1 MQLRSRST
9 IALLP
14 ALLCL
19 ACGTGTTDT
28 GTTDTGTTDTGTS
41 GAGNRQPEVS
51 IAPTPILG
59 PIFTPAGHELRSVAA
74 SFLRATLEYD
84 ARTAGR
90 LDFLA
95 GLEPLATAG
104 ELARLKASGRASLP
118 WRALR
123 ARNERTELVVHGIS
137 QTTSPAQTVRLFAWV
152 TITTHTDLATLQTL
166 ESVTLVLASTGDGWK
181 VDQAHGVGL

>member
-1 MQLRSRST
+1 MQLRARST

-14 ALLCL
+14 MLLCL
-19 ACGTGTTDT
+19 ACGTGTSDT
-28 GTTDTGTTDTGTS
+28 STS

-59 PIFTPAGHELRSVAA
+59 PIYTPAGRELRAVAA

-84 ARTAGR
+84 ALTAGR

-95 GLEPLATAG
+95 DLEPLVTDA
-104 ELARLKASGRASLP
+104 ELARLEHSGRAGLP
-118 WRALR
+118 WRSLR
-123 ARNERTELVVHGIS
+123 ARNERTELVIHGIS
-137 QTTSPAQTVRLFAWV
+137 QTTATAQGVRIFAWV

-166 ESVTLVLASTGDGWK
+166 ESVTLVLASTGDGWQ
-181 VDQAHGVGL
+181 VERSPG